1 MNRCSV
7 TEEETTDKTKALIAQ
22 YQVPALGS
30 QNNLPNN
37 PGGFMEGVAQAD
49 FRHPDQ
55 NPQNFG
61 LHAMPGSG
69 KKKNGLKELSKASD
83 KDGSILLPNSMK
95 KNIQASLK
103 SKSLN
108 DVNQSSPL
116 NEPNFQQLSNSSDLA
131 VEKRKHKYKEKQKV
145 LGSSYD
151 GGILFDAWICLCF

>member
-7 TEEETTDKTKALIAQ
+7 TEEETTEKTKALIAQ

-30 QNNLPNN
+30 QNNHPSN
-37 PGGFMEGVAQAD
+37 PGSFMEGVAQAN

-55 NPQNFG
+55 NHQNFG
-61 LHAMPGSG
+61 LHAMPSGG
-69 KKKNGLKELSKASD
+69 KKKNGSKELSKASD
-83 KDGSILLPNSMK
+83 KDGAVQLPNSTK

-108 DVNQSSPL
+108 DVNQSPPL
-116 NEPNFQQLSNSSDLA
+116 NEPNFQQLSNSSDMA
-131 VEKRKHKYKEKQKV
+131 VEKRKHKYKEKQKN

-151 GGILFDAWICLCF
+151 GGI